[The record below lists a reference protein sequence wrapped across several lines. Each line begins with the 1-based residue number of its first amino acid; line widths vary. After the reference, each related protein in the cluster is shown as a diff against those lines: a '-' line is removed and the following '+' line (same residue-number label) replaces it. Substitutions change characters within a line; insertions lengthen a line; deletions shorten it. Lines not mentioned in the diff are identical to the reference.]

1 MANMI
6 GRKKHM
12 DFQTKDFYSMQ
23 KVAILFGII
32 LYSIPHIKAQENLNL
47 KAEEVFTINETSKK
61 SSDKY
66 DYLAY
71 TTKLFD
77 VDLTDN
83 GKLIQSAAKVKGY
96 RGPGESQAKFDG
108 YSSIKIYNGNQW
120 VSGKSY
126 WKKTF
131 TNDKYYGLHFD
142 NAQTH
147 AQNHVPE
154 ITSTANYVINTFR
167 ADKHK
172 AIYIRKTNLD
182 FIGKV
187 TSEEHFGGRTF
198 HVTEIKE
205 GPDKTIYI
213 FLVFQDDQRLALVRV
228 RPNSSGNSFDVA
240 FKKINYKPGDMK
252 IYLYHIKGGDFYAVY
267 TENRKTRANLIQ
279 SDQIDDASKEFIVPG
294 NNIELATNYFIRV
307 THCDS
312 DGTINGYARNSEKQ
326 EAFMFR
332 FFPKTKKYEKKTLD
346 YKTYKE
352 VKWMDYA
359 DGKIAFILTPWRADG
374 SAKELQ
380 IHVLN
385 KQFEKIQSGTIN
397 YHASSEKTEH
407 DLIQSGRAK
416 INQKSR
422 QAVVYTK
429 GSYNNKKN
437 QYLLIRY

>member
-1 MANMI
+1 MVNMI

-12 DFQTKDFYSMQ
+12 DFQTKDSYSMQ
-23 KVAILFGII
+23 KLAVLLGII
-32 LYSIPHIKAQENLNL
+32 FYGIPQIKAQENLNL
-47 KAEEVFTINETSKK
+47 RAEEVFTIYGTSKK

-71 TTKLFD
+71 TTDLFD
-77 VDLTDN
+77 VHLLDN
-83 GKLIQSAAKVKGY
+83 GKLVQSAAKVKGY
-96 RGPGESQAKFDG
+96 RSPGESQSKFDG
-108 YSSIKIYNGNQW
+108 YSSLKIYNGNNW
-120 VSGKSY
+120 VTGRNY

-131 TNDKYYGLHFD
+131 TIEYDAFPFEYAKTY
-142 NAQTH
+142 
-147 AQNHVPE
+147 AQNHVPNV
-154 ITSTANYVINTFR
+154 TCTANYLINTFR
-167 ADKHK
+167 TDKNK
-172 AIYIRKTNLD
+172 NIYIRKTNLD
-182 FIGKV
+182 YIGKI
-187 TSEEHFGGRTF
+187 SSDEHFGGRTF
-198 HVTEIKE
+198 HVTEITE

-213 FLVFQDDQRLALVRV
+213 FLVFDYDQRLALVRV

-267 TENRKTRANLIQ
+267 TENGKTRANLIQ
-279 SDQIDDASKEFIVPG
+279 SDQIDDSSKEFIVPG

-332 FFPKTKKYEKKTLD
+332 FFPQTKKYEKKTLD

-374 SAKELQ
+374 SAKEVQ

-422 QAVVYTK
+422 QAVVYSK